1 MIRVIKF
8 PKIVQQ
14 KVESQLKKWELK
26 IEDPGSSEEVLNR
39 VNFFKLNKVLSF
51 NKKKYLLKIL
61 LNEFNMDIVKEEGNQ
76 YNLALIDGS
85 EEKKALSKDVLEY
98 LSEQGSIFKTKD
110 QEIEDNT
117 SSVIESVSSEETE
130 TEETKETVE
139 VKSDAE
145 KVKA

>member
-61 LNEFNMDIVKEEGNQ
+61 LNEFNMDIVKEGGNK
-76 YNLALIDGS
+76 YNLALIDDS
-85 EEKKALSKDVLEY
+85 EEKKTLSKDVLEY

-130 TEETKETVE
+130 TEETKESVE
-139 VKSDAE
+139 VTSDAE
-145 KVKA
+145 KVEA

>member
-61 LNEFNMDIVKEEGNQ
+61 LNEFNMDIVKEGGNE
-76 YNLALIDGS
+76 YNLALIDES
-85 EEKKALSKDVLEY
+85 EEKKTLSKDVLEY
-98 LSEQGSIFKTKD
+98 LSEQESIFKTKD

-130 TEETKETVE
+130 TEETKESVE
-139 VKSDAE
+139 VTSDAE
-145 KVKA
+145 KVEA

>member
-8 PKIVQQ
+8 PSIVQQ

-61 LNEFNMDIVKEEGNQ
+61 LNEFNMDIVKEEGSQ
-76 YNLALIDGS
+76 YNLTLLDRS

-98 LSEQGSIFKTKD
+98 LSEQGSIFEKRD

-130 TEETKETVE
+130 TEETKESVE
-139 VKSDAE
+139 VESDAE
-145 KVKA
+145 KVEA